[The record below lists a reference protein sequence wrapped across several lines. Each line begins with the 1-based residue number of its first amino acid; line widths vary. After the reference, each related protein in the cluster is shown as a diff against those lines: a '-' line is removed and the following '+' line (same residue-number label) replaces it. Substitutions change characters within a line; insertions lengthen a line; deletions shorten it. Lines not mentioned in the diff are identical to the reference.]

1 MAAIV
6 LVPGFWLGAW
16 AWQDVTPQLRAM
28 GHHVHPLTLAGLAD
42 RASEATP
49 DVDVYTHVNDI
60 VRVIEENDLR
70 DVVLVGHSGGSVP
83 VTGAADRI
91 PERIAR
97 VVYVDAGPLP
107 NGMAV
112 IDFNRTQTQEEWRKQ
127 VEEEGEGWRLPVPPF
142 DPEVEPDSLAGLT
155 SGHLAQMREM
165 ATPQPF
171 ATATRPLDRPT
182 APPDTPCSVIASTF
196 TPEQVHMLANS
207 GNPIFGPMAQMDL
220 RHLPTG
226 HWPMFSRAT
235 ELATLLDEI
244 AR

>member
-16 AWQDVTPQLRAM
+16 AWEDVTPELRAA
-28 GHHVHPLTLAGLAD
+28 GHHVYPLTLAGLAD

-49 DVDVYTHVNDI
+49 DVDVYTHIDDI

-107 NGMAV
+107 DGMAV
-112 IDFNRTQTQEEWRKQ
+112 IDFNKPQTQDEWRKQ
-127 VEEEGEGWRLPVPPF
+127 VAEEGEGWRLPVPPF
-142 DPEVEPDSLAGLT
+142 DPAAEPDSLAGLT
-155 SGHLAQMREM
+155 GEHLVRIRKL

-182 APPDTPCSVIASTF
+182 APSDTPSVVIASTF
-196 TPEQVHMLANS
+196 TPDQVRMMADS
-207 GNPIFGPMAQMDL
+207 GNPIFGPMARMDL

-235 ELATLLDEI
+235 ELAALLDEI